1 MTSSDASSKQ
11 DNIKSISV
19 SVSAVTVQKRE
30 RLNSEDN
37 YKRPSH

>member
-19 SVSAVTVQKRE
+19 SASVMHVTDKDWK
-30 RLNSEDN
+30 LNSE
-37 YKRPSH
+37 R